1 MEQTPKLAVVLLS
14 SDLEKLHAGALMGSV
29 AAMSGMTV
37 YVFVSMDALEQ
48 FRNDVIADKRF
59 KTGTVGPM
67 LIEKEV
73 PLYYDL
79 IHQGIELGNLHLYA
93 CALAMDVMGWKK
105 DELIEDVE
113 EVIGVNQFFG
123 LAEGAQIMT
132 I

>member
-48 FRNDVIADKRF
+48 FRKDVIADKRF
-59 KTGTVGPM
+59 KTGTVAPM

-105 DELIEDVE
+105 DELIDDVE

>member
-48 FRNDVIADKRF
+48 FRKDVIADKRF

-73 PLYYDL
+73 PLYHEL

-93 CALAMDVMGWKK
+93 CALAMDVMGWKN
-105 DELIEDVE
+105 DELIDDVE

>member
-48 FRNDVIADKRF
+48 FRKDVIADKRF

-73 PLYYDL
+73 PLYHEL
-79 IHQGIELGNLHLYA
+79 IHQVIELGNLHLYA

-105 DELIEDVE
+105 DELIDDVE